1 MMKFKFAFLL
11 DLRNKTPKIMTQ
23 NLKSLIYF
31 SALVVTCVI
40 YSYTDNVES
49 NQDNFGAIENQ
60 SIQETNMVSTNAEG
74 YNLK

>member
-1 MMKFKFAFLL
+1 
-11 DLRNKTPKIMTQ
+11 MTQ
-23 NLKSLIYF
+23 KLKSLIYF